1 MTQLIF
7 RFDEEFSLEDSIT
20 EKVSDHYPVHCSF
33 KPKVHPT
40 IEKNIQFKTGIIAID
55 RVKYKKNVLILIH
68 NIYLEIA
75 TN

>member
-20 EKVSDHYPVHCSF
+20 ERVSDHYPVHCSF

-55 RVKYKKNVLILIH
+55 RVKYKKMS
-68 NIYLEIA
+68 
-75 TN
+75 